1 MLCLN
6 RFSQFLLS
14 TFLRLDRIAEA
25 VSPGERISR
34 YIFEKRHIKTGKVS
48 FGAFL
53 PSRAK
58 ELSVYRTDR
67 CSERRIWLL
76 GELFVERIRKGKLRI
91 LGRGDVSSGIV
102 FEQGLRIV
110 ASKQPHPR
118 HANVLGWPD
127 DKPQQQMKAVVL
139 AQKSCLFVRP
149 QS

>member
-1 MLCLN
+1 MRCLGQ
-6 RFSQFLLS
+6 FSRFLLS
-14 TFLRLDRIAEA
+14 IFLRLDRVADT
-25 VSPGERISR
+25 VGPGERISR
-34 YIFEKRHIKTGKVS
+34 YIFEKRHVKGGKVS

-76 GELFVERIRKGKLRI
+76 GELFVERIRKGKVKI
-91 LGRGDVSSGIV
+91 LARGDVSAVIV
-102 FEQGLRIV
+102 FEQGLKIV

-127 DKPQQQMKAVVL
+127 DKPQQRMKAVVL
-139 AQKSCLFVRP
+139 AQKSHLFVRP
-149 QS
+149 